1 MLTDRQ
7 RWDIMRSM
15 VKKKN
20 AEYRSFLF
28 RFFDPQQMALVVAS
42 IRDSFLSQ
50 CKISGQNLVVGLE
63 DHAKDS
69 TKLSTTSWIDNLSSE
84 DLLIFLDYRCRVL
97 QEIYR
102 HYKKYRNINK
112 HNIRYICEN
121 TLINE
126 LAKHNDRRLTC
137 GGRPEKEDGELSLKE
152 LEEVQGLDIYS
163 LQRQAINQTV
173 DNMMERCVYVKKQ
186 PLIRVYQF
194 ARELATYNVDP
205 RGHIEGCYYN
215 VDKSEFLEQML
226 FEPKPKLCGFD
237 IQGSPIYKHQDEYY
251 SSSGNRVSSEDI
263 AFTSM
268 DEEYTF

>member
-1 MLTDRQ
+1 
-7 RWDIMRSM
+7 MRFM
-15 VKKKN
+15 VKQKN

-28 RFFDPQQMALVVAS
+28 RFFDPPQMALVVAS

-69 TKLSTTSWIDNLSSE
+69 TKLSKTSWIDNLSSE

-97 QEIYR
+97 QQMYG
-102 HYKKYRNINK
+102 HYKKYRDINK

-121 TLINE
+121 TLVNK

-173 DNMMERCVYVKKQ
+173 DNMMERCVYVKKL
-186 PLIRVYQF
+186 PLIEVYQF
-194 ARELATYNVDP
+194 ARELSTYNVDP
-205 RGHIEGCYYN
+205 KGHIEGCYYN
-215 VDKSEFLEQML
+215 VDKSEFLEQIL
-226 FEPKPKLCGFD
+226 FEPKPKHCGFN
-237 IQGSPIYKHQDEYY
+237 IQGSPIYNCGDEYY
-251 SSSGNRVSSEDI
+251 SSAGDRVQCEEVV
-263 AFTSM
+263 FKSM
-268 DEEYTF
+268 DDEYTF